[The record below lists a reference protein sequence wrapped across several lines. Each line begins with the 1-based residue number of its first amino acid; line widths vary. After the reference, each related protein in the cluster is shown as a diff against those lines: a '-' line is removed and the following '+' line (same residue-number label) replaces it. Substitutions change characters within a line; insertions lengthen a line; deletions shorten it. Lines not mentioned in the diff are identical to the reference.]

1 VTDNLGATNSTILSI
16 LVASGPTLPAAP
28 SNLNASVGAGRV
40 VTLNWVDNASNETG
54 FYVERA
60 VKAKNLQ
67 FSRIATVGAD
77 VKTFAKTETAD
88 TWVYRVQAFNSVGA
102 SAYSNTATIRVR

>member
-1 VTDNLGATNSTILSI
+1 
-16 LVASGPTLPAAP
+16 
-28 SNLNASVGAGRV
+28 
-40 VTLNWVDNASNETG
+40 
-54 FYVERA
+54 

-77 VKTFAKTETAD
+77 VKTYTRTESAG
-88 TWVYRVQAFNSVGA
+88 TWVYRVEAFNGVGA